1 MRDSA
6 VGFRSGRPSDP
17 PGNHVAEDRSVVADY
32 SAWQKLRP
40 ATRLAEAEAEGDISS
55 GLWNHLITV
64 VIFAAETDAVTGLPA
79 TLASLRGQHYRNIEV
94 LVAGITCD
102 LAADAAD
109 FSGHRGLF
117 LEPELSP
124 LDILASARTDRLW
137 RGSHLVFAR
146 AGTEFDLDAFALL
159 NGALNPELGH
169 APPELVLCDHG
180 RLAASGEFTAPS
192 FVPGWD
198 PDLIC
203 AFDYIETAF
212 LTSRALVLAQRT
224 EHRPDS
230 LHHWLCG
237 IARGSRQPVTGHIA
251 EPLMHMPASAPEPV
265 PQTAAPAAEWT
276 ASGQALP
283 PMAIIIPNR
292 NNSELLKR
300 CVRFLEFPNNFRP
313 ELVVVDNA
321 SDEPALD
328 AVYDDLRKRHDARI
342 VQMNQPFNFSCMVN
356 LGVAASKA
364 EVVLLLNNDVEIA
377 VPGLLEQILTNALRP
392 EIGVVGSQLLYP
404 DGTVQHAGMILMP
417 GSEHEHGI
425 LARHVLRGAPR
436 TADGYLH
443 QLRTIRNYQCVTGA
457 LQAMRREVYQR
468 VGGYDEISFPVEFGD
483 VDFCLRV
490 RRAGLRVIALPLENV
505 IHFESATR
513 GTETPPAV
521 IEMRTAAKAVMVK
534 RWPDAIAHDPF
545 RNPWVDVGDIPEARF
560 PWSPEP

>member
-1 MRDSA
+1 
-6 VGFRSGRPSDP
+6 
-17 PGNHVAEDRSVVADY
+17 
-32 SAWQKLRP
+32 
-40 ATRLAEAEAEGDISS
+40 
-55 GLWNHLITV
+55 
-64 VIFAAETDAVTGLPA
+64 
-79 TLASLRGQHYRNIEV
+79 
-94 LVAGITCD
+94 
-102 LAADAAD
+102 
-109 FSGHRGLF
+109 
-117 LEPELSP
+117 
-124 LDILASARTDRLW
+124 
-137 RGSHLVFAR
+137 
-146 AGTEFDLDAFALL
+146 
-159 NGALNPELGH
+159 
-169 APPELVLCDHG
+169 
-180 RLAASGEFTAPS
+180 
-192 FVPGWD
+192 
-198 PDLIC
+198 
-203 AFDYIETAF
+203 
-212 LTSRALVLAQRT
+212 
-224 EHRPDS
+224 
-230 LHHWLCG
+230 
-237 IARGSRQPVTGHIA
+237 
-251 EPLMHMPASAPEPV
+251 MPASAPEPV